1 MDALLRDNA
10 TEKQDIAVLFQSKA
24 GQKGQVRRLRWV
36 NAVFNPHGLAVIG
49 VSKILLHTGRQH
61 DDLVCILGGH
71 TLAKAEKAGGKA
83 APLGSLP
90 VQAMNGDHA
99 FFAKALG

>member
-10 TEKQDIAVLFQSKA
+10 TEKQDVAVLFQSKA

-49 VSKILLHTGRQH
+49 VSKIH
-61 DDLVCILGGH
+61 DDFVCILGGH

-99 FFAKALG
+99 FFAKTLG